1 MGQRQSPCPQES
13 QYLFCGQPFGVRTM
27 TTVRLSL
34 CIGAIVGALLCL
46 GSASWAQS
54 DTIAT
59 PKPKPKP
66 ATAAPKRAATAATH
80 NANDYWSINYAAP
93 TRYETGRNVTSRETT
108 VLTGELG
115 RVPVETGRST
125 VGFENQSRMM
135 TYVPGGADPY
145 ARKESSFVGMSLN
158 VKNDSKALAL
168 PLLPPP
174 PQ

>member
-1 MGQRQSPCPQES
+1 
-13 QYLFCGQPFGVRTM
+13 M

-34 CIGAIVGALLCL
+34 CVIAIVGAFLCL
-46 GSASWAQS
+46 GNASWAQS
-54 DTIAT
+54 DTIVA

-66 ATAAPKRAATAATH
+66 AATAPKRPAAAAGT
-80 NANDYWSINYAAP
+80 ANDYWSINYAAP
-93 TRYETGRNVTSRETT
+93 TRYEAGRTVTSRETT